1 MSTEE
6 SGSGIAL
13 HDAVRAV
20 AVGSAARAAAD
31 PTASRL
37 ALAVGRINRRI
48 RSTRDGLGHGTISTL
63 SSIIRRG
70 PLRPG
75 DVGRIEGIAA
85 PTVTRILAD
94 LERRGLIERRPD
106 PSDGRSCFVS
116 ATAAGI
122 ELVGD
127 ARAETAQRA
136 ALLLRDLDAEELDR
150 LHEALDVLE
159 ALAVADQ
166 AGAAE
171 HPSAPDRASSAAY
184 PTPPDARASA

>member
-1 MSTEE
+1 MSRD
-6 SGSGIAL
+6 GGGPGIAL
-13 HDAVRAV
+13 HDGVRAG
-20 AVGSAARAAAD
+20 AVGSEAGAAAD

-75 DVGRIEGIAA
+75 DVGRIERIAA
-85 PTVTRILAD
+85 PTVTRILSD

-106 PSDGRSCFVS
+106 PSDGRSCLVS

-122 ELVGD
+122 ELVGE

-136 ALLLRDLDAEELDR
+136 ALLLRDLDGEELGR
-150 LHEALDVLE
+150 LREALDVLE
-159 ALAVADQ
+159 AVAVADQ
-166 AGAAE
+166 AIASR
-171 HPSAPDRASSAAY
+171 PSHRVTDQAIA
-184 PTPPDARASA
+184 